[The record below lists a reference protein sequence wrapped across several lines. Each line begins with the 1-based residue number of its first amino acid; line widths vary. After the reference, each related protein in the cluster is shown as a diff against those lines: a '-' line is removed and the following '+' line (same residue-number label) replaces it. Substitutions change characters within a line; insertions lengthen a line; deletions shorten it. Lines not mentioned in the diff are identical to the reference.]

1 MTRHL
6 TDDELILHSYGEIDR
21 ADEARVDEHLASCE
35 ACQIAK
41 EKLAR
46 VMTMIDTAPPVEPP
60 AGFERIAWARLEPA
74 LDREQNVGPVRRRAR
89 AVYDLVFGK
98 SAREGGWFPQWALA
112 GGVAALLVAAFFAGR
127 ISNTGPAAPAST
139 SGLVAQVEPERVLQ
153 SAVGDHLDRTQ
164 MMLVELVNA
173 ETDHSDVL
181 AGEQARA
188 ADLVAAN
195 RVIRQSAMQSGDAQ
209 IVDILEDL
217 ERVLL
222 EIANAPTD
230 ASSKQ
235 VTDLQSRITNEDL
248 LFRLRV
254 IAQEM
259 RQRQQLQDR
268 EAGDPTLR
276 RMPRS

>member
-1 MTRHL
+1 MSNHL
-6 TDDELILHSYGEIDR
+6 TEDELILHSYGEIDR
-21 ADEARVDEHLASCE
+21 ADRARVDTHLVECAE
-35 ACQIAK
+35 CQAAK
-41 EKLAR
+41 EQLAR
-46 VMTMIDTAPPVEPP
+46 VMTMVDAAAPVEAP
-60 AGFERIAWARLEPA
+60 AGFERTVWARLEPA
-74 LDREQNVGPVRRRAR
+74 LDELQDASPVRRGAR
-89 AVYDLVFGK
+89 SIYDVVFGR

-127 ISNTGPAAPAST
+127 ISSTNPPAPTPAN
-139 SGLVAQVEPERVLQ
+139 GLLAEGAPERVLQ

-173 ETDHSDVL
+173 GTDHSDVL
-181 AGEQARA
+181 ASEQPRA

-230 ASSKQ
+230 ATSKQ

-259 RQRQQLQDR
+259 RQRQLQDR
-268 EAGDPTLR
+268 EAGDPTMR

>member
-1 MTRHL
+1 MNTHL
-6 TDDELILHSYGEIDR
+6 SEDELILHYYGESDA
-21 ADEARVDEHLASCE
+21 ADEARIESHLA
-35 ACQIAK
+35 ACAECQLARTR
-41 EKLAR
+41 LAR
-46 VMTMIDTAPPVEPP
+46 VMAMVDAAAPVAAPD
-60 AGFERIAWARLEPA
+60 GFERIAWARLEPA
-74 LDREQNVGPVRRRAR
+74 LQSRGQRTLRS
-89 AVYDLVFGK
+89 LL
-98 SAREGGWFPQWALA
+98 WFPQWALA
-112 GGVAALLVAAFFAGR
+112 GGVAALLVAAFVAGR
-127 ISNTGPAAPAST
+127 ISNTGPASPGGT
-139 SGLVAQVEPERVLQ
+139 DGLVAQVEPERVLQ

-173 ETDHSDVL
+173 ESDHSDVL
-181 AGEQARA
+181 ASEQPRA

-235 VTDLQSRITNEDL
+235 VSDLQSRITNEDL

-259 RQRQQLQDR
+259 RQRQLPDR
-268 EAGDPTLR
+268 EAGDPLPR
-276 RMPRS
+276 RKMPTS

>member
-1 MTRHL
+1 MNHL
-6 TDDELILHSYGEIDR
+6 SEDDLILHSYGEIDR
-21 ADEARVDEHLASCE
+21 ADAARVDQHLASCE
-35 ACQIAK
+35 TCQQAK
-41 EKLAR
+41 EKLVR
-46 VMTMIDTAPPVEPP
+46 VLAMVDTAAPVEAPD
-60 AGFERIAWARLEPA
+60 GFERIAWARLEPA
-74 LDREQNVGPVRRRAR
+74 LDRNTT
-89 AVYDLVFGK
+89 
-98 SAREGGWFPQWALA
+98 SGWRSLLWLPQWALA
-112 GGVAALLVAAFFAGR
+112 GGVAALLVAAFWAGR
-127 ISNTGPAAPAST
+127 ISTVAPSSTPAGA
-139 SGLVAQVEPERVLQ
+139 LVAEVEPERALQ
-153 SAVGDHLDRTQ
+153 SAVGEHLDRTQ

-181 AGEQARA
+181 ASEQARA

-195 RVIRQSAMQSGDAQ
+195 RVIRQSALQSGDGQ

-235 VTDLQSRITNEDL
+235 VTDLQSRITSEDL

-254 IAQEM
+254 IASEM
-259 RQRQQLQDR
+259 RQRQLQDR
-268 EAGDPTLR
+268 ATGDPNLR